1 MTEQSGTEQS
11 GGTGGFVPKPWP
23 RKLRSQEWFGGT
35 SRDQIY
41 HRGWMKNQGLPH
53 DLFDGR
59 PVIGILNTWSE
70 LTPCNAHL
78 RDLAERVKFGIYEAG
93 GFPVEVP
100 VFSASESA
108 FRPTAMMFR
117 NLAAMAV
124 EEAMRGQPMDGAVLL
139 VGCDKTTP
147 SLLMAAA
154 STDLPSIVVTGGPM
168 LNGYFRGERVG
179 SGTHLWKFSEAV
191 KAGEMTQGEFM
202 EAEASMSRSPGSC
215 NTMGTA
221 STMASMAEALG
232 MALSGNAAI
241 PAVDSR
247 RRVMAHLTGRRIV
260 QMVKDD
266 LKPSD
271 ILTKQAF
278 ENAIRTNGAIGGSTN
293 AVIHLLALAGRVGVD
308 ITLEDWDRCGR
319 DVPTIVNLM
328 PSGQYL
334 MEEFFYAGGLPVVL
348 KRLGEAGLLHK
359 DALTVSGETMWD
371 QVKDVENHN
380 EDVIRPADRALAEHG
395 GIAVVRGNLAPQ
407 GAVLKPSAASPHL
420 LTHRGRAV
428 VFEDID
434 DYKRRIGDEALD
446 IDETCVMVL
455 KNCGPKGYPGMAE
468 VGNMG
473 LPAKVLRKGITDMVR
488 ISDARMSGTAY
499 GTVVLHTSPEAA
511 VGGPLAVVRDGDM
524 IELDVPNRRLHLD
537 ISDAELAA
545 RLAAWVS
552 PAAPPAS
559 GYAKLFHAHVEGAD
573 TGADF
578 DFLKGCR
585 GAPVGRDSH

>member
-1 MTEQSGTEQS
+1 MTFT
-11 GGTGGFVPKPWP
+11 PAPWP
-23 RKLRSQEWFGGT
+23 RALRSQHWFGGT
-35 SRDQIY
+35 SRDVIY

-78 RDLAERVKFGIYEAG
+78 NDLAQRVKHGIYEAG

-100 VFSASESA
+100 VFSTSESA

-124 EEAMRGQPMDGAVLL
+124 EEQMRGQPMDGCVLL

-168 LNGYFRGERVG
+168 LNGYFRNERVG

-191 KAGEMTQGEFM
+191 KAGEMTPEEFA

-247 RRVMAHLTGRRIV
+247 RRVMAQLTGRRIV

-271 ILTKQAF
+271 VMTKPAF
-278 ENAIRTNGAIGGSTN
+278 ENAIRTNAAIGGSTN
-293 AVIHLLALAGRVGVD
+293 AVIHLLAIAGRVGVD
-308 ITLEDWDRCGR
+308 LTLDDWDRCGR

-328 PSGQYL
+328 PSGKYL
-334 MEEFFYAGGLPVVL
+334 MEEFFYAGGLPVVI
-348 KRLGEAGLLHK
+348 KRLGEAGLLNR
-359 DALTVSGETMWD
+359 DALTVSGQTAWE
-371 QVKDVENHN
+371 QVKDVVNHN
-380 EDVIRPADRALAEHG
+380 PDVILPTDKALTQSG
-395 GIAVVRGNLAPQ
+395 GVVVLKGNLAPQ
-407 GAVLKPSAASPHL
+407 GAVLKPSAATPAL
-420 LTHRGRAV
+420 LVHRGRAV

-434 DYKRRIGDEALD
+434 DYKARINDEALD
-446 IDETCVMVL
+446 IDESCVMVL

-473 LPAKVLRKGITDMVR
+473 LPPKVLRKGITDMVR

-511 VGGPLAVVRDGDM
+511 AGGPLAVVQSGDF
-524 IELDVPNRRLHLD
+524 IELNVPERRLHLD
-537 ISDAELAA
+537 ISDADLAA
-545 RLAAWVS
+545 RLAKWKPNHVQAE
-552 PAAPPAS
+552 S
-559 GYAKLFHAHVEGAD
+559 GYAWLHQAHVQGAD
-573 TGADF
+573 TGADL
-578 DFLKGCR
+578 DFLNGGR
-585 GAPVGRDSH
+585 GNPVGRDSH

>member
-1 MTEQSGTEQS
+1 MSFT
-11 GGTGGFVPKPWP
+11 PAKWP
-23 RKLRSQEWFGGT
+23 RRLRSQEWYGGN
-35 SRDQIY
+35 SRDTIY
-41 HRGWMKNQGLPH
+41 HRGWMKNQGYPH

-59 PVIGILNTWSE
+59 PIIGILNTWSD
-70 LTPCNAHL
+70 LTPCNGHL
-78 RDLAERVKFGIYEAG
+78 RELAEKVKAGVWEAG

-100 VFSASESA
+100 VFSASENT
-108 FRPTAMMFR
+108 FRPSAMMFR
-117 NLAAMAV
+117 NLAALAI
-124 EEAMRGQPMDGAVLL
+124 EETIRGQPMDGAVLL

-147 SLLMAAA
+147 SLMMAAA
-154 STDLPSIVVTGGPM
+154 SCDIPSIVVTGGPM

-191 KAGEMTQGEFM
+191 KAGEMTQDEFL
-202 EAEASMSRSPGSC
+202 EAEASMSRSSGTC

-247 RRVMAHLTGRRIV
+247 RRVMAQLSGRRIV

-271 ILTKQAF
+271 IMTKAAF

-293 AVIHLLALAGRVGVD
+293 AVVHLLALAGRVGVD
-308 ITLEDWDRCGR
+308 VTLDDWDRCGR
-319 DVPTIVNLM
+319 DVKTIVNLM
-328 PSGQYL
+328 PSGKYL

-348 KRLGEAGLLHK
+348 RRLAEAGHLHK
-359 DALTVSGETMWD
+359 DALTVSGGTIWD
-371 QVKDVENHN
+371 EVKDVVNWN
-380 EDVIRPADRALAEHG
+380 EDVILPADRPLTDHG
-395 GIAVVRGNLAPQ
+395 GIAVLRGNLAPK
-407 GAVLKPSAASPHL
+407 GAVLKPSAASAHL
-420 LTHRGRAV
+420 LVHRGRAV

-434 DYKRRIGDEALD
+434 DYKAKIEDEDLD

-455 KNCGPKGYPGMAE
+455 KNCGPRGYPGMAE

-473 LPAKVLRKGITDMVR
+473 LPPKVLRKGVTDMVR

-511 VGGPLAVVRDGDM
+511 AGGPLAVVRDGDM

-537 ISDAELAA
+537 ISEAEMQA
-545 RLAAWVS
+545 RLAAWTPLS
-552 PAAPPAS
+552 GQPES
-559 GYAKLFHAHVEGAD
+559 GYAWLHQQHVMGAD
-573 TGADF
+573 TGADM
-578 DFLKGCR
+578 DFLRGCR
-585 GAPVGRDSH
+585 GNPVGKDSH